1 MTGNFFNILAQ
12 LDDACGTQIERATLC
27 QVAAELVKAEA
38 LQSLARSL
46 AKVADRMESGLDIEI
61 QGKNPE

>member
-1 MTGNFFNILAQ
+1 MGNFFNILAH
-12 LDDACGTQIERATLC
+12 LNDTCGTQVEKGILC

-38 LQSLARSL
+38 LQSLAQSL
-46 AKVADRMESGLDIEI
+46 AKVADRMEEGLDIEI

>member
-38 LQSLARSL
+38 LESLAQSL
-46 AKVADRMESGLDIEI
+46 AKVAARLEEGLQVEI
-61 QGKNPE
+61 QGKDPE